1 MVHPATGNTK
11 KQGDR
16 ILSTAIGM
24 IGALQATHRLL
35 TFKRGGRIQAKCA
48 TMGWPA
54 VAVTDPSMST
64 LDVSEETGW
73 VVKEVFPE
81 GAGVHLRSALSKKVI
96 VW

>member
-1 MVHPATGNTK
+1 
-11 KQGDR
+11 
-16 ILSTAIGM
+16 
-24 IGALQATHRLL
+24 
-35 TFKRGGRIQAKCA
+35 
-48 TMGWPA
+48 MGWPA

-64 LDVSEETGW
+64 FDVSEETGW